1 MSKAGVRAREA
12 GAGARTAG
20 AKAGKTGE
28 RRARDRRH
36 RGPGGRSS
44 AEERREEILAA
55 AIQEFAKFGL
65 YGTSVDAIAERVGI
79 SQPYIFRLFGT
90 KKELFIAA
98 ALQVCGR
105 IQQAFGD
112 AGKASPNRPLEAMGH
127 AYGGLLSSRAELLVL
142 LHAFAASEDPEVKAV
157 VSARYEELWDFV
169 AKTSGATRIEVRG
182 FFADGMGMTVGAALG
197 LSRLFAPVAEEPDC
211 D

>member
-1 MSKAGVRAREA
+1 MPKAGTKAGTKSGTRAGTHARKKGRA
-12 GAGARTAG
+12 GAG
-20 AKAGKTGE
+20 E
-28 RRARDRRH
+28 
-36 RGPGGRSS
+36 RSS
-44 AEERREEILAA
+44 AEARREEILAA
-55 AIQEFAKFGL
+55 AIQEFARFGL

-112 AGKASPNRPLEAMGH
+112 AAKASPDRPLEAMGH
-127 AYGGLLSSRAELLVL
+127 AYVPLLSSRAELLVL

-169 AKTSGATRIEVRG
+169 ARASGATRIQVRD

-197 LSRLFAPVAEEPDC
+197 LNRLFSHVQEEKDR